1 MLTVDVFQ
9 TSKQSMK
16 HDYHKEGV
24 KGLHFNR
31 ELIENSKLI
40 FSPLLTSHIIFLGSR

>member
-1 MLTVDVFQ
+1 MFFK
-9 TSKQSMK
+9 TSKLDSMK

-40 FSPLLTSHIIFLGSR
+40 FFPSTFD

>member
-1 MLTVDVFQ
+1 MMFF
-9 TSKQSMK
+9 KYQSERMK

-40 FSPLLTSHIIFLGSR
+40 FFPSTLD